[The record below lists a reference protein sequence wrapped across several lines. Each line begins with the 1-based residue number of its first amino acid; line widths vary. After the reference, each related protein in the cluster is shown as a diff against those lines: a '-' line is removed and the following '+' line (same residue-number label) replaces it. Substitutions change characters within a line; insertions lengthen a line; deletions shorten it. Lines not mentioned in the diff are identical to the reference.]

1 MSVDLPSAS
10 ADSDKPLCLLMGM
23 SRAGTT
29 SAVRALNLRGDTV
42 AFGETCFWSMKQSRP
57 KSGFLDRQA
66 IDEVADLFATTHLDP
81 VQDGAGSL
89 EPSREELSSAVVAAI
104 KAVEAP
110 ARPLTVFRALG
121 AAVAKVTEKTFWA
134 EKTPHHLMHLD
145 YIMQQAPETRVI
157 IMLRTPEAFLNS
169 YKHQGDRKPT
179 AVRQNFHRLYHPA
192 LAALVCRG
200 YLKASLNAVKRYPNN
215 VQILKLEDLK
225 SDPQRALNNMFQHFQ
240 LSPNSEAYFPV
251 SNSSFVN
258 GISRDE
264 LSRAEMT
271 WLRILVGSYARE
283 LGFQIPAGRHHIGKL
298 LQSLP
303 ALAAWPFVNL
313 QTFLSYKLSPFALA
327 KRWLR

>member
-1 MSVDLPSAS
+1 MSVDLLSAS
-10 ADSDKPLCLLMGM
+10 AASDKPLCLVMGM

-29 SAVRALNLRGDTV
+29 SAVRALNLRGDTA
-42 AFGETCFWSMKQSRP
+42 AFGETCFWSLKQSHP
-57 KSGFLDRQA
+57 KSGLMDRQA
-66 IDEVADLFATTHLDP
+66 IDEVANIFATTHLYP

-89 EPSREELSSAVVAAI
+89 EPSRDELSSVIAAAI
-104 KAVEAP
+104 RAVGAP

-121 AAVAKVTEKTFWA
+121 AAVAKATEKTFWV

-145 YIMQQAPETRVI
+145 YVMQQAPDTRVI

-179 AVRQNFHRLYHPA
+179 ATRQSFHRLYHPA

-200 YLKASLNAVKRYPNN
+200 YLKATLNAVERYPDN
-215 VQILKLEDLK
+215 VQILKLEDVS
-225 SDPQRALNNMFQHFQ
+225 SDPQRALNGMFSHFQ
-240 LSPNSEAYFPV
+240 LSANSESYFPV

-258 GISRDE
+258 GVSRDE
-264 LSRAEMT
+264 LSRAEIT
-271 WLRILVGSYARE
+271 WLSILAGSYARE
-283 LGFQIPAGRHHIGKL
+283 LGFQIPAGCHHIGEL

-303 ALAAWPFVNL
+303 ALVARPFVNL
-313 QTFLSYKLSPFALA
+313 HTFLSHKLSPFALA